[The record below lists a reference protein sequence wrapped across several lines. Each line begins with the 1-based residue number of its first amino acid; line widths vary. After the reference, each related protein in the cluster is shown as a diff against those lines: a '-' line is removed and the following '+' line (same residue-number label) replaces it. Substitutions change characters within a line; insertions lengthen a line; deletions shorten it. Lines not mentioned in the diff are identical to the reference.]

1 MTKALTRRVSA
12 RRHLLQNPYAYIED
26 LEEVDEQSPDKA
38 RAPLIELQ
46 ISKSRKLLQDPY
58 AYLDDE
64 GRYSAQ
70 TTRSQD
76 GLSKLIAVQ
85 PKTETQTATAGLGA
99 DRDRR
104 YSDQEIEFKVREI
117 HQRMWSER
125 LSIWGDAVPVDPVD
139 MLDPV
144 VALELI
150 GYEHR
155 LEEGLGKDRNASGRF
170 EVAGLIDRSSRT
182 VLVSSQFPLSIR
194 AFTAAHELGH
204 AMLHSV
210 GGVHR
215 DRPLDG
221 ASRSRERL
229 ELEADKFAAYFL
241 MPARLVRLRFASF
254 FQSDTFVLNEET
266 SSALAANASAGF
278 QKEPMTRRDLSRIL
292 AAAKSFKGRQF
303 VSLASQFRVSVE
315 AMAIRIEELGLVG
328 V

>member
-1 MTKALTRRVSA
+1 MTKALLRRVSE
-12 RRHLLQNPYAYIED
+12 RRHLLQNPYAHIED
-26 LEEVDEQSPDKA
+26 LEEFGVQSPDEA
-38 RAPLIELQ
+38 RAPSIALQ
-46 ISKSRKLLQDPY
+46 ISSSRKLLQDPY
-58 AYLDDE
+58 AYLDEE
-64 GRYSAQ
+64 GQYSAQ

-76 GLSKLIAVQ
+76 RLSNAKAAQL
-85 PKTETQTATAGLGA
+85 KTETQSASTGSGA
-99 DRDRR
+99 ARDLR
-104 YSDQEIEFKVREI
+104 YSDQEIEFKVREM

-155 LEEGLGKDRNASGRF
+155 LEESLGQDRNANGRF

-241 MPARLVRLRFASF
+241 MPAKLVRLRFASC
-254 FQSDTFVLNEET
+254 FQSDCFVLNEET
-266 SSALAANASAGF
+266 SFALAANTSADF
-278 QKEPMTRRDLSRIL
+278 QKEPMTRRDLSRVL
-292 AAAKSFKGRQF
+292 AAAKSFKGQQF

-315 AMAIRIEELGLVG
+315 AMAIRIEELGLIG